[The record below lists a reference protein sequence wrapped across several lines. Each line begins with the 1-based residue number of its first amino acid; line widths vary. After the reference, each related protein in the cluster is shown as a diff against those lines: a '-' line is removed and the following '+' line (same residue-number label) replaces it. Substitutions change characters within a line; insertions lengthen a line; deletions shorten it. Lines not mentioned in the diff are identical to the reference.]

1 MRRLLTI
8 VSRKATVVTILAAAI
23 VAVIA
28 EIVRNT
34 LAGAAAISSSII
46 SILLLLG
53 FLLVLAQL
61 DALRSSVDQLSR
73 KAGLSIIYYP
83 ASKEE
88 DEESRVLHL
97 AAKGVIERAQTGAEI
112 FAVNS
117 YVEVFRESN
126 DPAMADSQRD
136 YLRTYKRRFHQLNTY
151 HRLIQV
157 KNGQGGKHETNLG
170 DRLAPAYLEHYRDM
184 AEHAERS
191 RDGKIKLE
199 RVSARLPTSFVV
211 VRNGT
216 GGEII
221 WQINHHDPGLG
232 VPDAERMQGVF
243 IVSDPDGLLVP
254 NFIDWF
260 KALDTEES
268 SPVKLAHLRTSDADE
283 R

>member
-1 MRRLLTI
+1 MRRLFTLI
-8 VSRKATVVTILAAAI
+8 SRRATVVAIVAAAI

-34 LAGAAAISSSII
+34 LAGAAAISSSVI
-46 SILLLLG
+46 SILMLLALLLV
-53 FLLVLAQL
+53 FAQL
-61 DALRSSVDQLSR
+61 EALRTSVDQLSR
-73 KAGLSIIYYP
+73 KAGFSINYYP
-83 ASKEE
+83 ARNKQEAGE
-88 DEESRVLHL
+88 LHL
-97 AAKGVIERAQTGAEI
+97 AARRVIERAPSNAEI

-126 DPAMADSQRD
+126 DPAVADSQRD
-136 YLRTYKRRFHQLNTY
+136 YLRSYKRQFHELAMY

-157 KNGQGGKHETNLG
+157 KNGQGGTDETNLG

-184 AEHAERS
+184 AEHAERN

-199 RVSARLPTSFVV
+199 RVAARLPTSFVV
-211 VRNGT
+211 VRSGT

-232 VPDAERMQGVF
+232 VPDAERMQGIF

-254 NFIDWF
+254 NFVDWF
-260 KALDTEES
+260 MALDTEES
-268 SPVKLAHLRTSDADE
+268 RPVKTAHLRTLDAGE

>member
-1 MRRLLTI
+1 M
-8 VSRKATVVTILAAAI
+8 VAILAAAI

-61 DALRSSVDQLSR
+61 DAVRSSVDQLSS
-73 KAGLSIIYYP
+73 KAGLSIVYYP
-83 ASKEE
+83 ASKKELE
-88 DEESRVLHL
+88 KNRVLHL
-97 AAKGVIERAQTGAEI
+97 AAKGVIERAPDGAEI

-126 DPAMADSQRD
+126 DPKMADSQRD
-136 YLRTYKRRFHQLNTY
+136 YLRTYKRRFHKLSGY

-157 KNGQGGKHETNLG
+157 RKGQDSEDDTSLG

-184 AEHAERS
+184 AGHAERN
-191 RDGKIKLE
+191 RDGKVQLE
-199 RVSARLPTSFVV
+199 RVAARIPTSFVV
-211 VRNGT
+211 VKVKNGN

-221 WQINHHDPGLG
+221 WQINHHDPSLG
-232 VPDAERMQGVF
+232 PVAERMQGIF

-260 KALDTEES
+260 RALDTEES
-268 SPVKLAHLRTSDADE
+268 SPVKTAHLRTSDADE
-283 R
+283 